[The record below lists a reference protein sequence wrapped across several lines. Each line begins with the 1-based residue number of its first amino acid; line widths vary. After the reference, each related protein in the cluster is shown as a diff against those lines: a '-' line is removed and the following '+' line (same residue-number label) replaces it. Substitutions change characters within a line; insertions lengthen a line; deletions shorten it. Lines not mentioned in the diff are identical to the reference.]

1 MRSPSSPISVG
12 PEMAAATGPLP
23 IRITF
28 LGGLGQIGRNCAAI
42 EQDGRI
48 VVLDCGQMFAGDD
61 LPGVDAVLPDLDYLI
76 DNADRVDAI
85 IATHAHEDHIGAL
98 PYLMAHLS
106 APIYGSAFTLGMID
120 HKLREVRLQGKA
132 ELREVRDG
140 DRMKVGPF
148 DCEFL
153 PVTHSIPSGNITAFH
168 TDQGVILHSSDFK
181 LDLTPV
187 DGRRTDLSRI
197 GALGN
202 DPGVR
207 LMLADSTNAD
217 SPGAS
222 RSEKEVGAVLTSVM
236 RGQEGRRVIIASFAS
251 HIHRLQQI
259 ADAAVATDR
268 TLVTLGLSMRRN
280 VKLAREVGILR
291 IPDASIRD
299 IEDIDDLDPA
309 RTCVVCT
316 GSQGEPRAALT
327 QMAIGESRWL
337 KLDDNDTVV
346 FSSHPIPGN
355 EAAVATVRNGLA
367 RLGAKVLH
375 SGTVDVHTSGHGK
388 QQELRTLHS
397 VAVPEWFVPV
407 HGEYAHLV
415 AHRDLAYEMGMPKDR
430 VVFCEDGDQIE
441 ITEEGV
447 AHLGSIGGD
456 HIYVDGTVG
465 DLGNAVLGDRR
476 VLGDDGFVTVVVHVD
491 LERGEILAG
500 PDVVSR
506 GWVEQPALVAHEIAV
521 ADAVE
526 HDLLEAL
533 AGKEEDLNK
542 LNQITRRAAGRTVSD
557 RTRRRPMIVPMV
569 REG

>member
-1 MRSPSSPISVG
+1 
-12 PEMAAATGPLP
+12 MADAAPVK
-23 IRITF
+23 ITF

-42 EQDGRI
+42 ETEGRI
-48 VVLDCGQMFAGDD
+48 VILDCGQMFAGDD
-61 LPGVDAVLPDLDYLI
+61 LPGVDAVLPDLSYLI
-76 DNADRVDAI
+76 DNADRVEAI

-98 PYLMAHLS
+98 PYLMAHLE
-106 APIYGSAFTLGMID
+106 APIYGSAFTLGLVD
-120 HKLREVRLQGKA
+120 HKLREVRLQKKA
-132 ELREVRDG
+132 ELREVHDG
-140 DRMKVGPF
+140 DRMMVGPF

-202 DPGVR
+202 DPGIR
-207 LMLADSTNAD
+207 LLLADSTNAD

-222 RSEKEVGAVLTSVM
+222 RSETEVGAVIASVV
-236 RGQEGRRVIIASFAS
+236 RGQEGRRVVIASFAS

-259 ADAAVATDR
+259 ADAAVETGR
-268 TLVTLGLSMRRN
+268 VLVTLGLSMRRN
-280 VKLAREVGILR
+280 VKLARDVGILR

-299 IEDIDDLDPA
+299 IEDIDDLDPE
-309 RTCVVCT
+309 RTLVVCT

-327 QMAIGESRWL
+327 QMAIGESRWM
-337 KLDDNDTVV
+337 KLTENDTVI

-367 RLGAKVLH
+367 RLGARVLH
-375 SGTVDVHTSGHGK
+375 SGQVDVHTSGHGK

-397 VAVPEWFVPV
+397 VAVPEWFTPV

-415 AHRDLAYEMGMPKDR
+415 AHRDLAYQMGMPEDR

-441 ITEEGV
+441 IRTDGIH
-447 AHLGSIGGD
+447 HLGSIGAKRE
-456 HIYVDGTVG
+456 YVDGIVG
-465 DLGNAVLGDRR
+465 DLGEAVLGDRR
-476 VLGDDGFVTVVVHVD
+476 VLGDDGFVAVVVDVD
-491 LERGEILAG
+491 IERGEILAG
-500 PDVVSR
+500 PEVVSR
-506 GWVEQPALVAHEIAV
+506 GWVEHPALIAHEAAV
-521 ADAVE
+521 AEAVE
-526 HDLLEAL
+526 YDLLAAL
-533 AGKEEDLNK
+533 AKKEEDVNK

-557 RTRRRPMIVPMV
+557 RTKRRPMIVPMV
-569 REG
+569 REV

>member
-1 MRSPSSPISVG
+1 
-12 PEMAAATGPLP
+12 MADAAPVK
-23 IRITF
+23 ITF

-42 EQDGRI
+42 ETEGRI
-48 VVLDCGQMFAGDD
+48 VILDCGQMFAGDD
-61 LPGVDAVLPDLDYLI
+61 LPGVDAVLPDLSYLI
-76 DNADRVDAI
+76 DNADRVEAI

-98 PYLMAHLS
+98 PYLMAHLE
-106 APIYGSAFTLGMID
+106 APIYGSAFTLGLVD
-120 HKLREVRLQGKA
+120 HKLREVRLQKKA
-132 ELREVRDG
+132 ELREVHDG
-140 DRMKVGPF
+140 DRMMVGPF

-202 DPGVR
+202 DPGIR
-207 LMLADSTNAD
+207 LLLADSTNAD

-222 RSEKEVGAVLTSVM
+222 RSETEVGAVIASVV
-236 RGQEGRRVIIASFAS
+236 RGQEGRRVVIASFAS

-259 ADAAVATDR
+259 ADAAVETGR
-268 TLVTLGLSMRRN
+268 VLVTLGLSMRRN
-280 VKLAREVGILR
+280 VKLARDVGILR

-299 IEDIDDLDPA
+299 IEDIDDLDPE
-309 RTCVVCT
+309 RTLVVCT

-327 QMAIGESRWL
+327 QMAIGESRWM
-337 KLDDNDTVV
+337 KLTENDTVI

-367 RLGAKVLH
+367 RLGARVLH
-375 SGTVDVHTSGHGK
+375 SGQVDVHTSGHGK

-397 VAVPEWFVPV
+397 VAVPEWFTPV

-415 AHRDLAYEMGMPKDR
+415 AHRDLAYQMGMPEDR

-441 ITEEGV
+441 IRTDGIH
-447 AHLGSIGGD
+447 HLGSIGAKRE
-456 HIYVDGTVG
+456 YVDGTVG
-465 DLGNAVLGDRR
+465 DLGEAVLGDRR
-476 VLGDDGFVTVVVHVD
+476 VLGDDGFVAVVVDVD
-491 LERGEILAG
+491 IERGEILAG
-500 PDVVSR
+500 PEVVSR
-506 GWVEQPALVAHEIAV
+506 GWVEHPALIAHEAAV
-521 ADAVE
+521 AEAVE
-526 HDLLEAL
+526 HDLLAAL
-533 AGKEEDLNK
+533 AKKEEDVNK

-557 RTRRRPMIVPMV
+557 RTKRRPMIVPMV
-569 REG
+569 REV

>member
-1 MRSPSSPISVG
+1 
-12 PEMAAATGPLP
+12 MADAAPVK
-23 IRITF
+23 ITF

-42 EQDGRI
+42 ETEGRI
-48 VVLDCGQMFAGDD
+48 VILDCGQMFAGDD
-61 LPGVDAVLPDLDYLI
+61 LPGVDAVLPDLSYLI
-76 DNADRVDAI
+76 ENADRVEAI

-98 PYLMAHLS
+98 PYLMKHLE
-106 APIYGSAFTLGMID
+106 APIYGSAFTLGLVD
-120 HKLREVRLQGKA
+120 HKLREVRLQKKA
-132 ELREVRDG
+132 ELREVHDG
-140 DRMKVGPF
+140 DRMMVGPF

-202 DPGVR
+202 DPGIR
-207 LMLADSTNAD
+207 LLLADSTNAD

-222 RSEKEVGAVLTSVM
+222 RSETEVGAVIASVV
-236 RGQEGRRVIIASFAS
+236 RGQEGRRVVIASFAS

-259 ADAAVATDR
+259 ADAAVETGR
-268 TLVTLGLSMRRN
+268 VLVTLGLSMRRN
-280 VKLAREVGILR
+280 VKLARDVGILR

-299 IEDIDDLDPA
+299 IEDIDDLDPE
-309 RTCVVCT
+309 RTLVVCT

-327 QMAIGESRWL
+327 QMAIGESRWM
-337 KLDDNDTVV
+337 KLTENDTVI

-367 RLGAKVLH
+367 RLGARVLH
-375 SGTVDVHTSGHGK
+375 SGQVDVHTSGHGK

-397 VAVPEWFVPV
+397 VAVPEWFTPV

-415 AHRDLAYEMGMPKDR
+415 AHRDLAYQMGMPEDR

-441 ITEEGV
+441 IRTDGIH
-447 AHLGSIGGD
+447 HLGSIGAKRE
-456 HIYVDGTVG
+456 YVDGIVG
-465 DLGNAVLGDRR
+465 DLGEAVLGDRR
-476 VLGDDGFVTVVVHVD
+476 VLGDDGFVAVVVDVD
-491 LERGEILAG
+491 IERGEILAG
-500 PDVVSR
+500 PEVVSR
-506 GWVEQPALVAHEIAV
+506 GWVEHPALIAHEAAV
-521 ADAVE
+521 AEAVE
-526 HDLLEAL
+526 HDLLAAL
-533 AGKEEDLNK
+533 AKKEEDVNK

-557 RTRRRPMIVPMV
+557 RTKRRPMIVPMV
-569 REG
+569 REV

>member
-1 MRSPSSPISVG
+1 VSDSKNPAPVR
-12 PEMAAATGPLP
+12 L
-23 IRITF
+23 TF

-42 EQDGRI
+42 ETEGRI
-48 VVLDCGQMFAGDD
+48 VILDCGQMFAGDD
-61 LPGVDAVLPDLDYLI
+61 LPGVDAVLPDLSYLI
-76 DNADRVDAI
+76 DNADRVEAI

-106 APIYGSAFTLGMID
+106 APIYGSAFTLGLVE
-120 HKLREVRLQGKA
+120 HKLREVRLLGKA
-132 ELREVRDG
+132 ELREVHDG
-140 DRMKVGPF
+140 DRMMVGPF

-197 GALGN
+197 GALGS
-202 DPGVR
+202 DPGIR

-217 SPGAS
+217 QPGAS
-222 RSEKEVGAVLTSVM
+222 RSEKEVGVALTSVI

-259 ADAAVATDR
+259 ADAAVETGR
-268 TLVTLGLSMRRN
+268 VVVTLGLSMRRN
-280 VKLAREVGILR
+280 VKLARDVGILR

-299 IEDIDDLDPA
+299 IEDIDDLPPE
-309 RTCVVCT
+309 RIVVVCT

-337 KLDDNDTVV
+337 KLDENDTVV

-355 EAAVATVRNGLA
+355 EAAVASVRNGLA
-367 RLGAKVLH
+367 RLGAHVLH
-375 SGTVDVHTSGHGK
+375 SGQVDVHTSGHGK

-415 AHRDLAYEMGMPKDR
+415 AHRDLAYQMGMSEDR

-441 ITEEGV
+441 LTADGV
-447 AHLGSIGGD
+447 KHLGSIGQD
-456 HIYVDGTVG
+456 RVYVDGMVG

-491 LERGEILAG
+491 LDRGEIIAG

-506 GWVEQPALVAHEIAV
+506 GWVEHPAVTAHETAV
-521 ADAVE
+521 ADEVE
-526 HDLLEAL
+526 RDLMKAL
-533 AGKEEDLNK
+533 DDREDDLQK

>member
-1 MRSPSSPISVG
+1 V
-12 PEMAAATGPLP
+12 AAPV
-23 IRITF
+23 RITF

-42 EQDGRI
+42 ETEGRI

-61 LPGVDAVLPDLDYLI
+61 LPGVDAVLPDLSYLI
-76 DNADRVDAI
+76 DNADRVEAI

-106 APIYGSAFTLGMID
+106 APIYGSAFTLGLVQ
-120 HKLREVRLQGKA
+120 HKLKEARLLDKA
-132 ELREVRDG
+132 QLRQINDG
-140 DRMKVGPF
+140 DRGMVGPF

-187 DGRRTDLSRI
+187 DGRRTELSRI
-197 GALGN
+197 GALAW
-202 DPGVR
+202 DPGIR

-217 SPGAS
+217 QPGAS
-222 RSEKEVGAVLTSVM
+222 RSETEVGAALRAVI
-236 RGQEGRRVIIASFAS
+236 RGEEGRRVIIASFAS
-251 HIHRLQQI
+251 HIHRIQQI
-259 ADAAVATDR
+259 ADAAVETGR
-268 TLVTLGLSMRRN
+268 VLVTLGLSMRRN
-280 VKLAREVGILR
+280 VKLARDCGILR
-291 IPDASIRD
+291 IPDAHIRD
-299 IEDIDDLDPA
+299 IEDIDDLEPE
-309 RTCVVCT
+309 RVVVVCT

-327 QMAIGESRWL
+327 QMSIGESRWM

-355 EAAVATVRNGLA
+355 EAAVASVRNGLA

-375 SGTVDVHTSGHGK
+375 SGQVDVHTSGHGK
-388 QQELRTLHS
+388 QQELATLHS

-415 AHRDLAYEMGMPKDR
+415 AHRDLAHRMGMPEDR

-441 ITEEGV
+441 LTDDGIN
-447 AHLGSIGGD
+447 HLGSIGTD
-456 HIYVDGTVG
+456 RVYVDGMVG

-476 VLGDDGFVTVVVHVD
+476 VLGDDGFVSVVVHVD
-491 LERGEILAG
+491 LERQEITAG
-500 PDVVSR
+500 PDVLSR
-506 GWVEQPALVAHEIAV
+506 GWVEKPALLAHEDAV

-526 HDLLEAL
+526 RALRKALDGGETDLE
-533 AGKEEDLNK
+533 K
-542 LNQITRRAAGRTVSD
+542 LNQTTRRAAGQTVSD

>member
-1 MRSPSSPISVG
+1 MGSGKP
-12 PEMAAATGPLP
+12 AAPV
-23 IRITF
+23 RITF

-42 EQDGRI
+42 ETEGRI

-61 LPGVDAVLPDLDYLI
+61 LPGVDAVLPDLSYLI
-76 DNADRVDAI
+76 DNADRVEAI

-106 APIYGSAFTLGMID
+106 APIYGSAFTLGLVQ
-120 HKLREVRLQGKA
+120 HKLKEARLLDRAQ
-132 ELREVRDG
+132 LRQINDG
-140 DRMKVGPF
+140 DRGMVGPF

-168 TDQGVILHSSDFK
+168 TAQGVILHSSDFK

-197 GALGN
+197 GALAW
-202 DPGVR
+202 DPGIR
-207 LMLADSTNAD
+207 LLLADSTNAD
-217 SPGAS
+217 QPGAS
-222 RSEKEVGAVLTSVM
+222 RSEKDVGAALSAVI
-236 RGQEGRRVIIASFAS
+236 RGEEGRRVIIASFAS
-251 HIHRLQQI
+251 HIHRIQQI
-259 ADAAVATDR
+259 ADAAVETGR
-268 TLVTLGLSMRRN
+268 VLVTLGLSMRRN
-280 VKLAREVGILR
+280 VKLARDVGILR
-291 IPDASIRD
+291 IPDAHIRD
-299 IEDIDDLDPA
+299 IEDIDDLAPE
-309 RTCVVCT
+309 RMCVVCT

-337 KLDDNDTVV
+337 KLDGNDTVV

-355 EAAVATVRNGLA
+355 EAAVASVRNGLA

-375 SGTVDVHTSGHGK
+375 SGQVDVHTSGHGK
-388 QQELRTLHS
+388 QQELATLHS

-415 AHRDLAYEMGMPKDR
+415 AHRDLAYKMGMPHDR

-441 ITEEGV
+441 LTDDGIT
-447 AHLGSIGGD
+447 HLGSIGTD
-456 HIYVDGTVG
+456 RVYVDGMVG

-476 VLGDDGFVTVVVHVD
+476 VLGDDGFVTIVVHVD
-491 LERGEILAG
+491 SERGEIIVG

-506 GWVEQPALVAHEIAV
+506 GWVEKPALLAHETAV

-526 HDLLEAL
+526 RDLRKAL
-533 AGKEEDLNK
+533 KGGEKDRDK
-542 LNQITRRAAGRTVSD
+542 PNQLTRRAAGQTVAD